1 MFSGLFGKKEED
13 AEGLLFTDRAYMTT
27 IAKMHACLELSQK
40 DNTYVFIAWFRDTAT
55 AFRNYFLEHGASADR
70 IREAKHLNAS
80 IILNNKPVFTEHYPI
95 YTREEDLVKEWGI
108 EKIPVYSALDE
119 PLFKHFG
126 SEKLIPMMK
135 LMGMKENEMIEH
147 AMVTKSIIK
156 GQHKIESQ
164 LTVEQHASSQDEWMK
179 KNLG

>member
-1 MFSGLFGKKEED
+1 MFSGLFGKKDED
-13 AEGLLFTDRAYMTT
+13 TEGLLFSDRAYMTT

-40 DNTYVFIAWFRDTAT
+40 DNSYVFIAWFRETAT
-55 AFRNYFLEHGASADR
+55 AFRKYFLEHGASAER
-70 IREAKHLNAS
+70 IIYCKQLNAS
-80 IILNNKPVFTEHYPI
+80 SLNNKKPVFTEHYPI
-95 YTREEDLVKEWGI
+95 YTREEELVKGWGI

-135 LMGMKENEMIEH
+135 LMGMKENEVIEH
-147 AMVTKSIIK
+147 SMVTRSIIK
-156 GQHKIESQ
+156 GQRKIESQ
-164 LTVEQHASSQDEWMK
+164 VNFEQDAGSQEEWMK

>member
-13 AEGLLFTDRAYMTT
+13 TEGQLFTDRAYMTT

-40 DNTYVFIAWFRDTAT
+40 DNAYIFIAWFSDTAT

-70 IREAKHLNAS
+70 IMEIKQLNAS
-80 IILNNKPVFTEHYPI
+80 ILQNCKPVFTEHYPL
-95 YTREEDLVKEWGI
+95 YTREEELVKGWGI
-108 EKIPVYSALDE
+108 EKMPVYSALDE

-156 GQHKIESQ
+156 GQRKIESQ